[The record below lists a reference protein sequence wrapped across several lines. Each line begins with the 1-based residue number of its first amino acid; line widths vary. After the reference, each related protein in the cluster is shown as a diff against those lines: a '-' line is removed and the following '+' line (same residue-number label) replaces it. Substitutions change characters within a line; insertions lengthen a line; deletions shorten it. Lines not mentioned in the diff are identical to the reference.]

1 MDTDRP
7 AIGGGHGGARLRHGG
22 NGVEQLLTLR
32 DLAQTLQVSETT
44 IRRMVAKRRLP
55 CLRVG
60 RQLRFAPDALSRW
73 LSAREEG

>member
-1 MDTDRP
+1 MPD
-7 AIGGGHGGARLRHGG
+7 HLARL
-22 NGVEQLLTLR
+22 LTIDEVADR
-32 DLAQTLQVSETT
+32 LAVSRRT
-44 IRRMVAKRRLP
+44 IRRLVASRRLP